1 MFLSVSRLGCFFALL
16 IVTGA
21 AFAQQT
27 TPPQAGDERAAWLK
41 TCLND
46 WDKSSHMS
54 KREWR
59 ATCERV
65 SSERAKYKYMHPD
78 AGLISPHG
86 RSGRPKR

>member
-1 MFLSVSRLGCFFALL
+1 MFMSVSRLGCFFALL
-16 IVTGA
+16 TVTGA

-27 TPPQAGDERAAWLK
+27 TPPQPGDERAAWLK

-46 WDKSSHMS
+46 WDTSSHMS

-65 SSERAKYKYMHPD
+65 SSERAKYLPQKPD
-78 AGLISPHG
+78 TGLTSPHD